1 MSQSYEVGDILY
13 LVSNRQR
20 QVLPVRVEEQLNRR
34 TLDGESVTYR
44 VRGPGAKST
53 VELSGLV
60 ETGDIYRTLDDAR
73 QALCD
78 KAVRAIDQVL
88 QEAQKLAQ
96 EHFLLAADEPPSQ
109 VAPADEKPSLE
120 PEPTKPEPTKAGRK
134 FKKPS
139 QDEGKGDRPGL
150 SVVLPD
156 GTRAKLANLG
166 V

>member
-96 EHFLLAADEPPSQ
+96 EHFLLAVDEPPSQ

-120 PEPTKPEPTKAGRK
+120 PEPTKAGRK
-134 FKKPS
+134 FKKPV